1 MMQIVL
7 YTELYSYCVE
17 FIILEGDNLTRMFP
31 GVAFDWGGIHLD
43 SSHFFGILTALVVL
57 PTVCLRD
64 LRVLSYLSAG
74 GVFAT
79 ILVFFSVISV
89 GATDGIGY
97 HQTGEVVR
105 WSGVPFA
112 VGIYGFCYSGHA
124 VFPNIY
130 QSMADRT
137 KFTRALVICFSLC
150 TAIYGS
156 FAAISFLMFGES
168 TLSQITLNLPK
179 DAVASKVALWT
190 TVINPFTKYAL
201 LLNPLARSIEELL
214 PLGISCS
221 VWCSVLLRT
230 ALVLSTVFIAFI
242 LPFFGSCDVSDWLS
256 IQYTSGYHNANLML
270 LEDIKEQ
277 SHKFA
282 GYCMRGYCSCGLHQC
297 DYGDLQ
303 FNIKDCEALLILQ
316 VPW

>member
-1 MMQIVL
+1 M
-7 YTELYSYCVE
+7 E

-64 LRVLSYLSAG
+64 LRVLSYLSGSITWSLLFKNMTEGSSLMFLNFSTAG

-105 WSGVPFA
+105 WRGVPFA

-124 VFPNIY
+124 VFPNVY

-137 KFTRALVICFSLC
+137 KFTRALVIWYAF
-150 TAIYGS
+150 
-156 FAAISFLMFGES
+156 
-168 TLSQITLNLPK
+168 LNLICQ
-179 DAVASKVALWT
+179 
-190 TVINPFTKYAL
+190 VI
-201 LLNPLARSIEELL
+201 
-214 PLGISCS
+214 
-221 VWCSVLLRT
+221 
-230 ALVLSTVFIAFI
+230 
-242 LPFFGSCDVSDWLS
+242 
-256 IQYTSGYHNANLML
+256 
-270 LEDIKEQ
+270 
-277 SHKFA
+277 
-282 GYCMRGYCSCGLHQC
+282 
-297 DYGDLQ
+297 
-303 FNIKDCEALLILQ
+303 
-316 VPW
+316 